1 MHVEEEVCQG
11 ALEPGAPTFINSES
25 RPGDFRGGFEIQNS
39 RAFTDLPMRLWLEI
53 KLRRRAPAAHF
64 LVVGCAGAYG
74 NGRMRHVGNG
84 EQQVALLSIEFINTR
99 VELLNLVGG
108 LLHFR
113 DKGIGVLFFL
123 LRSEEHTSE
132 LQSRG
137 HLVCRLLL

>member
-84 EQQVALLSIEFINTR
+84 EQQVALLWVVFINTR
-99 VELLNLVGG
+99 VVLIGFVGG
-108 LLHFR
+108 LFIIR
-113 DKGIGVLFFL
+113 DTGIGCLLFFL
-123 LRSEEHTSE
+123 Y
-132 LQSRG
+132 
-137 HLVCRLLL
+137 